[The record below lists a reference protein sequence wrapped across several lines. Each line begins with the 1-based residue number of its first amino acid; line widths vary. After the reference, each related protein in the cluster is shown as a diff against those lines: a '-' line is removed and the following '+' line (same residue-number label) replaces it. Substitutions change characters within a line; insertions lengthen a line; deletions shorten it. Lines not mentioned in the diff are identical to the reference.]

1 VTRSGDRKRRVDLT
15 AMAGAFIGVGLVLVG
30 HGLEG
35 GRLGSLVQGAAALIV
50 FGGTVGAVLVSFPL
64 QEVRRA
70 VTSLRHVFVNDDQ
83 PPEDVLATIGRYALK
98 ARKEGI
104 LALEDDADRVA
115 DPFLR
120 KGLTL
125 AIDGT
130 NSTTLRH
137 MLEAEISS
145 REEDE
150 EGPARVFEAAGGYA
164 PTVGIL
170 GAVLGLINV
179 MENLSDPGKLGAG
192 IAVAFVATI
201 YGVGAANLL
210 LLPIGNKLRARAG
223 RIARRRE
230 VLLEGV
236 MAIQEGLNPRLI
248 EHKLRGLLGLDAHP
262 ARGRAKGKA
271 A

>member
-1 VTRSGDRKRRVDLT
+1 VTRAGDKRRRLDLT
-15 AMAGAFIGVGLVLVG
+15 VVAGLCLGVGLILVG
-30 HGLEG
+30 HGLEDG
-35 GRLGSLVQGAAALIV
+35 KLGSLVQGAAAIIV
-50 FGGTVGAVLVSFPL
+50 FGGTMGAVLVSFPL

-70 VTSLRHVFVNDDQ
+70 IVSLRHVVVNDD
-83 PPEDVLATIGRYALK
+83 PEPNDVLQTLGRFALR
-98 ARKEGI
+98 ARKEGL
-104 LALEDDADRVA
+104 LALEDEADRIA

-130 NSTTLRH
+130 NSTTLRQ
-137 MLEAEISS
+137 MLESEIST
-145 REEDE
+145 REDFD

-170 GAVLGLINV
+170 GAVLGLIHV
-179 MENLSDPGKLGAG
+179 MENLSDPSNLGSG

-201 YGVGAANLL
+201 YGVGSANLIF
-210 LLPIGNKLRARAG
+210 LPLGARLRARAA

-236 MAIQEGLNPRLI
+236 MGIQEGLNPRLI
-248 EHKLRGLLGLDAHP
+248 EHKLRGLLGIDAQP
-262 ARGRAKGKA
+262 AKTRAKGRA